1 MSPLATAVPSSQK
14 AVAETRDRRD
24 LIRRSRLAFD
34 IASRTLTAAIDHEAQ
49 TEHKGRPAPD
59 AGDAPLGAGPLVLE
73 KVVAES
79 TMLLRSGAFLRQT
92 DDEVA
97 CLIDEL
103 AQRLIPHAR
112 GESVLV
118 ALCRDP
124 ARALD
129 KAAAHIHLTDL
140 GYHDEPF
147 DRLLAEILEDENVG
161 GERLPNHDL
170 ERRWLKNIWLGVS
183 QGPMVDADLLGRTCI
198 ARPLDAL
205 GSATSDL
212 YAFTH
217 VVLYASDMGRKP
229 IALPRPASEIV
240 ADAEAALAAAVDADN
255 FDLAAELLWT
265 WPMLGLPWSPAAIF
279 SFGLLADV
287 QDIHGF
293 LPGPGYSARVCADLN
308 ENQRDDYVLR
318 TSYHATFVMGFL
330 CLAALQSGLRPP
342 VAAPSKGSSAR
353 AIDSIMPLLKA
364 DSRNS
369 GWHSRFVQL
378 DAGCRESLAEFVLT
392 IALRRARAAHD
403 LELVRDGLRVALQCG
418 LTDGPVVHQ
427 SLDLLRRATLLSEML
442 SGDDGDSS

>member
-1 MSPLATAVPSSQK
+1 MSTLATAVPSSQQ
-14 AVAETRDRRD
+14 AVAETWDRRD

-34 IASRTLTAAIDHEAQ
+34 IANRALTAAIEHEAQ
-49 TEHKGRPAPD
+49 PD
-59 AGDAPLGAGPLVLE
+59 AGAAPLGAGPLVVA
-73 KVVAES
+73 KVVAEA
-79 TMLLRSGAFLRQT
+79 TMLLRSAAFLRQT
-92 DDEVA
+92 DDEIA

-103 AQRLIPHAR
+103 AQRLSPYAR

-129 KAAAHIHLTDL
+129 SAAAHIHLRAL
-140 GYHDEPF
+140 GYDNQPF
-147 DRLLAEILEDENVG
+147 DRLLAEIMEHEDVG

-170 ERRWLKNIWLGVS
+170 ERQWLKNIWLGIS
-183 QGPMVDADLLGRTCI
+183 HGPMVDADLLNRTCI

-205 GSATSDL
+205 ASTTSDL

-217 VVLYASDMGRKP
+217 VVLYASDMGRNP
-229 IALPRPASEIV
+229 IDLPRPASEIV
-240 ADAEAALAAAVDADN
+240 ADAEAALAAAIDAEN

-293 LPGPGYSARVCADLN
+293 LPGPGYSAPDYADLD
-308 ENQRDDYVLR
+308 EDQRDDYVLR

-330 CLAALQSGLRPP
+330 CLAALQSGLSPA
-342 VAAPSKGSSAR
+342 VVVPSKSGR
-353 AIDSIMPLLKA
+353 AVDSIMPLLNA
-364 DSRNS
+364 DARNS
-369 GWHSRFVQL
+369 GWLSRLIYL
-378 DAGCRESLAEFVLT
+378 DTGHQESLAEFMLT

-403 LELVRDGLRVALQCG
+403 LELVHDGLRVALACG
-418 LTDGPVVHQ
+418 LTDGPAVQQ
-427 SLDLLRRATLLSEML
+427 SLDLLRRATLLSQMTSAL
-442 SGDDGDSS
+442 